1 MSPLAAA
8 NLLVNEEIAHP
19 AHEVSFWGVPI
30 RGALETEAS
39 EELGGGIA
47 VSGSVRPYL
56 RIR

>member
-8 NLLVNEEIAHP
+8 SLLVNEEMAHP
-19 AHEVSFWGVPI
+19 AHEVSLWGVPI
-30 RGALETEAS
+30 RGTLEAEGS
-39 EELGGGIA
+39 EEVDIGIA